1 MDKIEWCLNKK
12 DGISLV
18 EPNRNLAEAYM
29 RKAEDSL
36 EAMRTNTIRDWK
48 IATAYYAMY
57 FSLYAVMMRIGVKC
71 EIHSCTVEFA
81 RRFLKDHFDGKE
93 IDFLGDSLKARID
106 AQYYV
111 NRDVPDKQFD
121 DMVRKAPE
129 FLVRCKS
136 VLLQLSEKEVGMIRR
151 KLK

>member
-12 DGISLV
+12 DGISLA

-57 FSLYAVMMRIGVKC
+57 FSLYAVLMRIGVKC

>member
-57 FSLYAVMMRIGVKC
+57 FSLYAVLMRIGVKC

-81 RRFLKDHFDGKE
+81 KRFLKDHFDGKE